1 MIQGINLLKPEK
13 TKDERLVNLAHSLTV
28 GSIVLLIFYCLF
40 VAALFS
46 FSIYLGQAN
55 EKIAQEIE
63 TKKHQITELKKVESL
78 QLILKQRLSSLTELI
93 TKKEVSYPQLL
104 NQLDETLE
112 AGITIKEISLT
123 DAGVMT
129 ISGTASQATV
139 LARFLDKLTGKKI
152 IFSTVVLTSISRQ
165 KDGSYLFNIDLKTDD
180 VKTSS

>member
-1 MIQGINLLKPEK
+1 MVQGINLLKPEK
-13 TKDERLVNLAHSLTV
+13 AKDIRLIELGHSLKI
-28 GSIVLLIFYCLF
+28 GSIVILLFYCL
-40 VAALFS
+40 VVLTIFS

-78 QLILKQRLSSLTELI
+78 QLTLKQRLSSLTELI

-129 ISGTASQATV
+129 IGGTASQATV
-139 LARFLDKLTGKKI
+139 LARFLDKLTGEKI